1 MRHNPS
7 EQSGR
12 DERFYCRVLRWLVLC
27 FAAMLVTGCRG
38 CQRSDNTNDDTAD
51 QNQKKD
57 EDRKPPFEI
66 RSTRIVPG
74 DRNNV
79 SRNYVKPGHWM
90 VSKSI
95 LISNYRDFNG
105 TLVSKIQG
113 DKGIAGESI
122 QRIVSLPKE
131 TSKIVESTFHV
142 PSEVSSSTVKLSK
155 NLIATGGRSISTRSQ
170 TVRVMKDYQYL
181 IVCLSDQPD
190 RHRFWESVDCVAL
203 PKASYVP
210 QSAFRSY
217 FVINN
222 EAGRLPPLPDHALN
236 WTTIA
241 YVIWNDYSTEQLSSQ
256 QQAAL
261 LDWLHWGGQLI
272 ISGPDAMTQLRG
284 SFLEPYLPA
293 VDTESFNLG
302 PGDFET
308 INASWSLKSSKE
320 NALTNNIVITDKNKL
335 AGIKL
340 NETEDARFVE
350 GTGELV
356 VEKSVGRGRI
366 VITAFQLNAPTINT
380 WRGFSSF
387 VNGALFLRPNRKF
400 YGDDNGQ
407 VKFRW
412 QSVNSDS
419 EDCMLA
425 STLRFCSRDLGRD
438 GTTKTFESTPQI
450 DLEYQQRDR
459 MRSGLQSIYE
469 DDYNDS
475 FSRTMSRDIAGNVWY
490 YGGFNSVPKTGT
502 SAINHTSAIPLATR
516 DVLVDVAGIRP
527 PLRSFVIKS
536 MAIYLMFLVP
546 VNWMI
551 FRLIRKTEWAWVAA
565 PIISI
570 TGAFVVI
577 RAASLDIGFARSQ
590 SDVALVEIYAGHSR
604 GHHARFSALY
614 TSLSTNYSVENETD
628 GAISI
633 PFEEKSNSMI
643 THSIKEQ
650 GRVLERFHV
659 ESNRARLLRQESFIE
674 LGGTID
680 ALVAENKWR
689 ISNGTEIDIQEAA
702 VIRRDENGI
711 YHLAWIGKLDKKSTS
726 QELIWKR
733 GQKSQMV
740 DFWIDSKV
748 MYSGQRIAAEQFKRK
763 NIDPKNDWI
772 AIEQLELPAE
782 LMNAVNLYLEQTEK
796 AARSNGTPK
805 NGVEI
810 DRNRIRFEALSLC
823 LQQYL
828 GQHEV
833 HLGRIVDAIENKL
846 QLARGQSRML
856 GWTDKLPTKMN
867 IEPYSERQKNKSLLL
882 VHLTPGVLP
891 TAQPDV
897 NLSFDFVGKTGGD
910 EELGRTGQVIE

>member
-1 MRHNPS
+1 MRQNPN
-7 EQSGR
+7 EHTGPNAP
-12 DERFYCRVLRWLVLC
+12 FHCRVLRWLVLC
-27 FAAMLVTGCRG
+27 LAAMLVTGCRG
-38 CQRSDNTNDDTAD
+38 CQRSDETKDDTAD
-51 QNQKKD
+51 QNPKKD

-90 VSKSI
+90 DSKSL

-105 TLVSKIQG
+105 TLVSKIEG
-113 DKGIAGESI
+113 DRGVAGEAI

-155 NLIATGGRSISTRSQ
+155 NLLAPGGRSISTRSQ
-170 TVRVMKDYQYL
+170 TLRVMKDHQYH

-190 RHRFWESVDCVAL
+190 RHQFWDSVDCVAL

-217 FVINN
+217 FVIHN

-241 YVIWNDYSTEQLSSQ
+241 YVIWNDYSTQQLSSQ
-256 QQAAL
+256 QQLAM

-293 VDTESFNLG
+293 VDTTSFNLG
-302 PGDFET
+302 PNDFKT
-308 INASWSLKSSKE
+308 INASWSLKSSKD
-320 NALTNNIVITDKNKL
+320 NALTNNIVVTDKNKL

-340 NETEDARFVE
+340 NKTADARFVE

-366 VITAFQLNAPTINT
+366 VITAFQLNSPAINS

-387 VNGALFLRPNRKF
+387 ANGALLLRPNRKF
-400 YGDDNGQ
+400 YGDDIGQ
-407 VKFRW
+407 VRFRW
-412 QSVNSDS
+412 QSIKSDP

-438 GTTKTFESTPQI
+438 GTSKTFESTPQVN
-450 DLEYQQRDR
+450 LEYLQGDR
-459 MRSGLQSIYE
+459 MGSRLQSIYE
-469 DDYNDS
+469 DDYKDS
-475 FSRTMSRDIAGNVWY
+475 FSRTMSRDIAGNDWY
-490 YGGFNSVPKTGT
+490 YGGFNSLPKTGT
-502 SAINHTSAIPLATR
+502 SAINNSSAIPLATR

-546 VNWMI
+546 INWMI

-570 TGAFVVI
+570 MGGFVVI

-590 SDVALVEIYAGHSR
+590 SDVALVEIFAGHSR

-614 TSLSTNYSVENETD
+614 TSLSTNYSVENDTD
-628 GAISI
+628 GAVSM
-633 PFEEKSNSMI
+633 PFEENTSSLIK
-643 THSIKEQ
+643 HSIKEQ

-702 VIRRDENGI
+702 VIRRDAEGI
-711 YHLAWIGKLDKKSTS
+711 YHLAWIGKLDKKGTS

-733 GQKSQMV
+733 GQKSQMA

-763 NIDPKNDWI
+763 NIDPTNDWI
-772 AIEQLELPAE
+772 DVDQLELPVD
-782 LMNAVNLYLEQTEK
+782 LMNAVNLYLEQSEK
-796 AARSNGTPK
+796 AARSNGVFK
-805 NGVEI
+805 DAVEV
-810 DRNRIRFEALSLC
+810 DRNHIRFDALSLC

-833 HLGRIVDAIENKL
+833 HLGRMVDAIENNLK
-846 QLARGQSRML
+846 LARGQSRML
-856 GWTDKLPTKMN
+856 GWTDKLPTKMI

-910 EELGRTGQVIE
+910 EELGRTGQDIE